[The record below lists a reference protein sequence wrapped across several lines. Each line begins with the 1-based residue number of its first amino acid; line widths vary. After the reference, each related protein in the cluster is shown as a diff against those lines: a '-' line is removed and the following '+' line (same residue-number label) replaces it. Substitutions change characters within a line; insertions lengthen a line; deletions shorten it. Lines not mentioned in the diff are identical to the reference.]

1 MTLTMNKAAARAT
14 TTAAALNNYF
24 DEITEPEI
32 DWAEIEAEEMA
43 LAEAMDAALAAI
55 FDAQYWENQVDE
67 ARAVARKSGD
77 PRDWEVYSDLYKS
90 VYGVR
95 PRW

>member
-1 MTLTMNKAAARAT
+1 MTLTMNKATTRAT
-14 TTAAALNNYF
+14 TTAAALNDYF

-32 DWAEIEAEEMA
+32 DWAEIEADEMA
-43 LAEAMDAALAAI
+43 MAEAMDAALAAI
-55 FDAQYWENQVDE
+55 FDAQYWERQVDE
-67 ARAVARKSGD
+67 ALADARKSGD
-77 PRDWEVYSDLYKS
+77 PRAWEVYSDLYKS

>member
-1 MTLTMNKAAARAT
+1 MTLTMNKAAARST

-43 LAEAMDAALAAI
+43 LAEAMDAALAA
-55 FDAQYWENQVDE
+55 FLEQE
-67 ARAVARKSGD
+67 AEYIEKTSGL
-77 PRDWEVYSDLYKS
+77 S
-90 VYGVR
+90 
-95 PRW
+95 